1 MNVKP
6 NWQVAILVFVA
17 YNLIVFA
24 TWYATGADYT
34 TLSAANNIASHIVLP
49 LLLGAIFLF
58 VVLSFLGWWRPV
70 MREETHGA
78 PKWMMWV
85 LLVIAAGFIG
95 LNLASTNWSAI
106 TATHL
111 LFLVA
116 AGVLVGFN
124 EEALTRGILI
134 VGCRGSTN
142 SEVFVWLFSS
152 VLFGLMHL
160 PNTLF
165 GMPFA
170 GGVAQVF
177 FAATAGTGFYI
188 LRRASGTLLV
198 PMAVHGLWDFAT
210 FSHGASGAPLNFS
223 TTPFQFAMYVVS
235 IVLVVIVFRKR
246 EPARS

>member
-1 MNVKP
+1 MNVRP
-6 NWQVAILVFVA
+6 NWQIAIGVLVA

-34 TLSAANNIASHIVLP
+34 TLSAAENIASNIVLP

-58 VVLSFLGWWRPV
+58 AVLSYFGWWRPV
-70 MREETHGA
+70 MHEDTHGA

-85 LLVIAAGFIG
+85 LLLIAAGFIG
-95 LNLASTNWSAI
+95 LNVASTNWSAI

-124 EEALTRGILI
+124 EEALTRGILV
-134 VGCRGSTN
+134 VGCRGSTSN
-142 SEVFVWLFSS
+142 EVYVWLFSS

-170 GGVAQVF
+170 GGVAQVL

-198 PMAVHGLWDFAT
+198 PMAVHGIWDFAT
-210 FSHGASGAPLNFS
+210 FSHGASGAPTNFAA
-223 TTPFQFAMYVVS
+223 TPFQFAMYIVS
-235 IVLVVIVFRKR
+235 IVLVVMLLRKR
-246 EPARS
+246 KPG